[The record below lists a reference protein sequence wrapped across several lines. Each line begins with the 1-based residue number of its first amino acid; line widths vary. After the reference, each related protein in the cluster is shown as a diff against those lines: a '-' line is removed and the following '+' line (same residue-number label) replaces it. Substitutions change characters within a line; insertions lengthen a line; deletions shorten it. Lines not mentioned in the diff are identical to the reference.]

1 LSVAIWSGTAH
12 SKSQKECSPSPLVTV
27 PHPILLSTE
36 RSLSNQLLPNFH
48 CYRNDERFSKIDSDF
63 PLTHVY
69 ETDLIRVCRRGKVV
83 NPHLRSYSLQF
94 GYYIGAPAQA
104 FDPGIFQCLVELVD
118 GEMMWD
124 FIGPDTWP
132 VITRLSYD
140 NLRVLGL
147 SLQYVGVARGPGVPF
162 LTYVPNTW
170 DATEVSVATGLRD
183 PLRESWGWLGQGD
196 SIDHSLPFVQ
206 DLIRDDRHHNP
217 VIAWFQTNG
226 WTDNFLFEKEKHT
239 VRIVGLK
246 DWSRFLQVSVRS
258 TQEFYRDLIAQFLF
272 SVDGPYSAL
281 LDLKSYDRS
290 GRPRKKNNRRDRNF
304 RSRVD
309 NDGTGKPIPPPP
321 KGLGPGD

>member
-1 LSVAIWSGTAH
+1 
-12 SKSQKECSPSPLVTV
+12 
-27 PHPILLSTE
+27 
-36 RSLSNQLLPNFH
+36 
-48 CYRNDERFSKIDSDF
+48 
-63 PLTHVY
+63 
-69 ETDLIRVCRRGKVV
+69 
-83 NPHLRSYSLQF
+83 
-94 GYYIGAPAQA
+94 
-104 FDPGIFQCLVELVD
+104 LVELVD

-124 FIGPDTWP
+124 FIGPDTWS

-170 DATEVSVATGLRD
+170 DAAEISVATGLRD

-196 SIDHSLPFVQ
+196 SIDHSLPLVQ
-206 DLIRDDRHHNP
+206 DLIRDDRHHHP
-217 VIAWFQTNG
+217 VIAWFQANG
-226 WTDNFLFEKEKHT
+226 WTDNFSFEEEKRT

-246 DWSRFLQVSVRS
+246 DWSRFFQVSVRS
-258 TQEFYRDLIAQFLF
+258 VKELYKDLSFQFLF
-272 SVDGPYSAL
+272 SVDGPYSSL

-290 GRPRKKNNRRDRNF
+290 GRPRKKINRREKNG

-321 KGLGPGD
+321 KGPGPGD